1 MKKYIGSKAPKLV
14 IVSEGI
20 RRDLHQPLRYFRKIT
35 VFHLYKKASYGDMMP
50 TDFYNPRAEKFQSA
64 LELYKKIKAIK
75 PDILQTAEPWANKIS
90 FVITLV
96 CYWYSL
102 WHSTVLIFPV
112 FENRPFDKKFSK
124 IQNKIICQWG
134 KILASR
140 SQLIFYMNQGAYK
153 NLQKMKISDAKTMR
167 ANWGTWGI
175 DFNDFNTRGVQKTW
189 DRLYEPV
196 IFFAGKISRAK
207 GVPWLLD
214 AFAKLKNDFPQ
225 AKLKLAG
232 PLDEEDFLKKIK
244 TTRGAQYIVI
254 IKNQELAIHFQKAT
268 LTVSPS
274 ITTPKWEEQV
284 GMVNL
289 QSMACGTPV
298 VSTYSGA
305 IPEYICDRNGCLLVA
320 EKNSDEI
327 YRAIKKMIGDRVFY
341 ARQVEK
347 AKQWV
352 KRYEVQENIIGI
364 EKILIK
370 LIYETQS

>member
-1 MKKYIGSKAPKLV
+1 
-14 IVSEGI
+14 
-20 RRDLHQPLRYFRKIT
+20 
-35 VFHLYKKASYGDMMP
+35 
-50 TDFYNPRAEKFQSA
+50 
-64 LELYKKIKAIK
+64 
-75 PDILQTAEPWANKIS
+75 
-90 FVITLV
+90 
-96 CYWYSL
+96 
-102 WHSTVLIFPV
+102 
-112 FENRPFDKKFSK
+112 
-124 IQNKIICQWG
+124 
-134 KILASR
+134 
-140 SQLIFYMNQGAYK
+140 
-153 NLQKMKISDAKTMR
+153 
-167 ANWGTWGI
+167 
-175 DFNDFNTRGVQKTW
+175 
-189 DRLYEPV
+189 
-196 IFFAGKISRAK
+196 
-207 GVPWLLD
+207 VPWLLD

-244 TTRGAQYIVI
+244 TTRGAQYIGI

-305 IPEYICDRNGCLLVA
+305 IPEYICDRNGCLLMA